1 MHVRRITGLTIAVL
15 TCTSAAAA
23 AQAVVLDSHWVHTAD
38 LADSHYRQ
46 APIAGAPTN
55 WVAPVNYASGSAWV
69 HLEVLTKPTDEPTK
83 FQVCFEGTPSYG
95 CTNQSTAY
103 TTTGTL
109 EWETPFTS
117 FYIPPNESVDWT
129 KGAKN
134 IAVILKDTMNGKP
147 SAGNVGATQAARFTP
162 TEVRV
167 VVTLVSPGGTYVKPP
182 PYNPTTP
189 DAGAADAAAD
199 SGSGSGGALGT
210 GGLGGATSTGGAT
223 GVGGATTGSGGANGS
238 GGKGAAGATS
248 AGGKAGAG
256 GQGAGGTGTTS
267 SAGSPASSADAGV
280 TTSSSDDS
288 GCTVVRAQAGGSRFP
303 CTLLAISSLVFVCRI
318 RRRRVG

>member
-1 MHVRRITGLTIAVL
+1 M
-15 TCTSAAAA
+15 
-23 AQAVVLDSHWVHTAD
+23 SHWVHTAD

-46 APIAGAPTN
+46 PPVAGAPTN
-55 WVAPVNYASGSAWV
+55 WVAPVNYAGGSAWV

-95 CTNQSTAY
+95 CTNQSMAY

-109 EWETPFTS
+109 EWETPFTN

-129 KGAKN
+129 KGTKT

-199 SGSGSGGALGT
+199 SGSGGAPGAGGAGGTTNAGGATVSGGA
-210 GGLGGATSTGGAT
+210 GAA
-223 GVGGATTGSGGANGS
+223 ATGSGGANGS

-248 AGGKAGAG
+248 PGGKSGVG
-256 GQGAGGTGTTS
+256 GQSAGGTAAATG
-267 SAGSPASSADAGV
+267 GSPASSPDGGETAA
-280 TTSSSDDS
+280 SSSDDS
-288 GCTVVRAQAGGSRFP
+288 GCTVARSPSRNGGAGVA
-303 CTLLAISSLVFVCRI
+303 LALASLAFAGRRG
-318 RRRRVG
+318 RRRS